1 MRNCI
6 LNLKNNNNKNNKD
19 MMGVFKNKLN
29 KKSNIKIIIITI
41 KSNKNKVHHIMIKK
55 ILVFEYI
62 ILIISSNFRL
72 SISFYK

>member
-6 LNLKNNNNKNNKD
+6 LNLNKNNSKNNKD

-55 ILVFEYI
+55 ILAFEYI